1 MLSGYFFAFSLQ
13 HSCAS
18 QNNDV
23 TSQIETCVS
32 ETAVSIHNRLIMKFY
47 DRTEEIATL
56 HKIRENAKENAQFT
70 VVTGRRR
77 IGKTSLVLKAYEDMP
92 LLYFFVGRKA
102 ENLLCEEFRQ
112 EVERKLK
119 IKMGGTPAN
128 FSELFD
134 YLMTLSKEWS
144 FTLFIDE
151 FQNFYRVNSSI
162 FSDMQKIWDL
172 NHLSSKI
179 NLIVCGSV
187 YSMMTKIFRDK
198 KEPLY
203 NRQNRFMH
211 IRAFKPSVLKD
222 ILHDNALEYSNDD
235 LLALYSFTGGV
246 AKYVQL
252 LMEDHAF
259 TVDSMIDSIISSD
272 SVFINEG
279 RAILVEEFGKDYDT
293 YFSILSAIASGNTRR
308 SEIESMIGKEIGGYL
323 TRLEDDY
330 GIIKKEIPLG
340 AKTTTK
346 NVVYT
351 IHDNFF
357 TFWFRFI
364 FKYGHILEIGA
375 YNQMRTLIRRDY
387 ATFSGKMLERYFY
400 AKAAESGKYTI
411 LGRWW
416 DRKGENEI
424 DLIAANEI
432 EKTAEVYEIKR
443 QRRNININDL
453 DVKVKTMLPKITALK
468 GCTME
473 IRGLDMDNM

>member
-1 MLSGYFFAFSLQ
+1 
-13 HSCAS
+13 
-18 QNNDV
+18 
-23 TSQIETCVS
+23 
-32 ETAVSIHNRLIMKFY
+32 
-47 DRTEEIATL
+47 
-56 HKIRENAKENAQFT
+56 
-70 VVTGRRR
+70 
-77 IGKTSLVLKAYEDMP
+77 
-92 LLYFFVGRKA
+92 
-102 ENLLCEEFRQ
+102 
-112 EVERKLK
+112 
-119 IKMGGTPAN
+119 MGGTPAN
-128 FSELFD
+128 FAELFEF
-134 YLMTLSKEWS
+134 LMSLSKERD

-151 FQNFYRVNSSI
+151 FQNFFRVNPSI

-172 NHLSSKI
+172 NHDSSKI

-187 YSMMTKIFRDK
+187 YSMMLKIFRDK

-211 IRAFKPSVLKD
+211 IKAFRPSVLKEIMND
-222 ILHDNALEYSNDD
+222 YAPDHSNDD

-252 LMEDHAF
+252 LVDDKAF
-259 TVDSMIDSIISSD
+259 TVDSMIDSIVSAD

-279 RAILVEEFGKDYDT
+279 RAILIEEFGKDYDI
-293 YFSILSAIASGNTRR
+293 YFSILSAIASGNTKRT
-308 SEIESMIGKEIGGYL
+308 EIESLIGKEIGGYL

-340 AKTTTK
+340 AKPLTK
-346 NVVYT
+346 NAVYT
-351 IHDNFF
+351 IHDNFL

-375 YNQMRTLIRRDY
+375 YEQLRFLIKRDY

-416 DRKGENEI
+416 NRKGEYEI

-432 EKTAEVYEIKR
+432 DKTAEIYEIKR
-443 QRRNININDL
+443 QRRNINIADL
-453 DVKVKTMLPKITALK
+453 EEKVRAMLPHTNILK
-468 GCTME
+468 DFNLD